1 MTSPKSS
8 WNKAVAAQRTNV
20 QTGVVQSERLPEC
33 SKRLVVAQECAE
45 HLIERD
51 LFARKSNEKHCNEM
65 GLG

>member
-1 MTSPKSS
+1 M
-8 WNKAVAAQRTNV
+8 
-20 QTGVVQSERLPEC
+20 QTGVVQSERLPQEC

-51 LFARKSNEKHCNEM
+51 LFARKSDEKYCNEM